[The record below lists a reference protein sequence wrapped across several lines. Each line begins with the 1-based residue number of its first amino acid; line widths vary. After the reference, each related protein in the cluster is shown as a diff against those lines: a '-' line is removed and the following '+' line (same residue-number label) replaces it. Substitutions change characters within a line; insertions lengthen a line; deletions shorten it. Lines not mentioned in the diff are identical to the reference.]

1 MTKFEGLDAN
11 KCENLHNAKFSENEE
26 LQNQLFNRLDQK
38 IDRIAAEFQFEKMK
52 QLEEII
58 DTKIKRLETLL
69 DANHTNDDLF
79 IYYALHNPYTILLIP
94 SYLMYLHHFSM
105 T

>member
-11 KCENLHNAKFSENEE
+11 KCENLHNAIEEKFSENEE

-38 IDRIAAEFQFEKMK
+38 HSSWISIRKVEKMK

-69 DANHTNDDLF
+69 DAPKWNLV
-79 IYYALHNPYTILLIP
+79 L
-94 SYLMYLHHFSM
+94 
-105 T
+105 